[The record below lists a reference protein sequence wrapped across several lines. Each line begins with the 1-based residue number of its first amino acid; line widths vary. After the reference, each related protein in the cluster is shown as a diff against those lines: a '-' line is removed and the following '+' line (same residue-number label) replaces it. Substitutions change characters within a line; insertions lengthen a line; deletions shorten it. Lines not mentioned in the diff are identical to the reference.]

1 MEIYAVPYLWQDI
14 EAICEDFENSKDKQ
28 RQFVQ
33 YLKGLFVSVR
43 RFPEVGC
50 SGRVPFTREYK
61 LEGFP
66 YILVYKIERKRIVL
80 LRILSSV
87 HTAHSEPN
95 ELQIK

>member
-14 EAICEDFENSKDKQ
+14 ESICEDFEKDEQ

-33 YLKGLFVSVR
+33 YLKSLFVSVR

-50 SGRVPFTREYK
+50 AGRVSFTREYK

-66 YILVYKIERKRIVL
+66 YILIYKIERKQIVL

-87 HTAHSEPN
+87 HTAHSETS